1 MTSIIKNQI
10 IKHLSK
16 FVKNLSQDKIGLST
30 LKGEGQLT
38 NLELDEE
45 VLMEVLELPSWI
57 RITRV
62 VCNRLSVKIPWT
74 KLKTHPICLYLDQVE
89 LEMETCRD
97 LRKTASES
105 KQAAQSVPSK
115 YGFPERVVDGMFVHV
130 NSITGKF
137 KSDTFHADIQLAQ
150 LVVQSTTPD
159 WKQADLRYSR
169 IKDMNRGQVLTFK
182 AVEWS
187 TFRLTVDA
195 IEKGSGSPTTPIRLI
210 TNQGRIQITIK
221 KRLNDCSLVTSRLQV
236 LLDDILWV
244 LTDSQIKAVILHM
257 RSLNPVIQKA
267 AAQSKVHAEAAGEAT
282 SQLQPTEDP
291 TARPHNVKTSKEL
304 QLLQFFER
312 YDVQETSYH
321 FFTKRV
327 DLHLCDEM
335 NRPESESVK
344 RRIEGGAMQISFT
357 GLSLDFYP
365 YHIASSSRLRWEFYD
380 DAMSLSD
387 KWIHTILAHFKQQ
400 YAMARSELKKRATSQ
415 ASSQATTPTQVPPP
429 KQASPPSQAT
439 PPARPATPPNA
450 KRHSVS
456 GPPRERSSSASQGR
470 PPPRPGAGPG
480 QGSARGGP
488 VPQPAR
494 TSVKLMSSCLVF
506 RIRGLQLSNVATS
519 DRGANNEENLRNNM
533 FLISD
538 KKTFHLPPEIP
549 SVHVEYMSFYFPNEL
564 DFPVPAPVIYTQ
576 INPMQLRLDNT
587 TLLWLNQFAF
597 NIMQSLPEIDEIA
610 PADQTNQGQDHVDIR
625 VDALMQKILVP
636 VPDPVPNQPDRPKV
650 LQIQV
655 SQVTATNCRVG
666 TQSTRPD
673 LSKVLQKLQGVPLFN
688 SQSSFPSSPSD
699 LESLPAKFWT
709 YAYEPN
715 FIVPSETREG
725 AEGLDR
731 KRQENGT
738 PPQLGGVGGIADPRE
753 ASPRLQSQLPPAE
766 VKLTTYSFRPSAAE
780 DVWGIKVDQFW
791 MDFVGVPS
799 SPDRPVPFIQPLP
812 LQLWMCSV
820 VSGSAPKS
828 RDPVETSSLANM
840 HLVVDTP
847 SFVDLTINHYQLLF
861 LLRLQQSLQ
870 TLTANLELDQY
881 LYVKEEEEEALPVS
895 SRIIS
900 LVFPS
905 IRLTLLG
912 PPSSEEEEEVEEAK
926 VPEKEEIE
934 EEAPRADTE
943 NTRDAGKTEVVGQE
957 READSGK
964 RPEGGVCEEEAR
976 LFKVDACGKVE
987 SSSSSPL
994 SDSTDGD
1001 GSVQDK
1007 LCNSAERGGGV
1018 QTERSSLRGMKLGGP
1033 PGAVVITEATPNG
1046 VVSSRA
1052 HQPSGVEI
1060 RAGRGQGHTEAPP
1073 PRKNNSA
1080 SDLTQSGSVS
1090 SETSSGS
1097 MSNLPLGIPKS
1108 SSQNSITMQMS
1119 ALMSSSSMASLD
1131 EQGLDFET
1139 MSVSSDSSEGFTMIS
1154 THSSRIG
1161 STTDLESESGLGS
1174 EFSQPVSVNGGAPE
1188 VPSAVTPSAQPDIP
1202 DSTGGQD
1209 VPKGQ
1214 EVDAKPK
1221 SDSFDGCIHKL
1232 RKVSVL
1238 NLDLAGVNAV
1248 VQMRDKDLV
1257 LKAAVRTIHKT
1268 ESGNEDFTKYMNK
1281 LDSDHSSMTSC
1292 LNRAFIQERLMLLS
1306 CSKEAVRLYYIP
1318 MSRIHGDFHRENV
1331 KKKKGQ
1337 EGETK
1342 TTPDLSKAMLRFM
1355 SGPCAD
1361 AQCEGAA
1368 DRGHIQLQLNDID
1381 LNFLKS
1387 SLTNISSLMQ
1397 DELDS
1402 EPLPLDITVFN
1413 TALTLQDDSPLVYPD
1428 TVPAPPLQLRI
1439 PSVRVQRTLDG
1450 TFHVKGIH
1458 PDGISLKPTGDV
1470 IATTSAS
1477 RVVLDQTPANRDA
1490 LPDPASVAMAAVQDE
1505 NASLRKRMGLMK
1517 DALAVLERER
1527 TSLLSTLEHLQE
1539 ELLTADRERDKLKED
1554 IVELSR
1560 RVNLG
1565 R

>member
-1 MTSIIKNQI
+1 
-10 IKHLSK
+10 
-16 FVKNLSQDKIGLST
+16 
-30 LKGEGQLT
+30 
-38 NLELDEE
+38 
-45 VLMEVLELPSWI
+45 
-57 RITRV
+57 
-62 VCNRLSVKIPWT
+62 IPWT

-291 TARPHNVKTSKEL
+291 MARPHNVKTSKEL

-335 NRPESESVK
+335 NRPESGRDSAVQSVK

-415 ASSQATTPTQVPPP
+415 ASSQATPPTQVPPP
-429 KQASPPSQAT
+429 KQATPPSQAT

-488 VPQPAR
+488 IPQPAR

-564 DFPVPAPVIYTQ
+564 DFPVPAPVVYTQ

-715 FIVPSETREG
+715 FIVPSEMREG
-725 AEGLDR
+725 AEGPDR

-738 PPQLGGVGGIADPRE
+738 LPQLGGSSGGITDPRE
-753 ASPRLQSQLPPAE
+753 ASPRPLQPAPAE
-766 VKLTTYSFRPSAAE
+766 VKLTTYSFRPSAAD

-828 RDPVETSSLANM
+828 HDPVERVEMRTRKSSQPKTSSLANM

-926 VPEKEEIE
+926 VPAKEEIE
-934 EEAPRADTE
+934 EEPPRVDTE
-943 NTRDAGKTEVVGQE
+943 NIRDTGKAEVVGRV

-964 RPEGGVCEEEAR
+964 RPEGGVCEEEAG
-976 LFKVDACGKVE
+976 LYKLDACGKVE
-987 SSSSSPL
+987 TSSSSPL

-1001 GSVQDK
+1001 GNMPDI
-1007 LCNSAERGGGV
+1007 LCNSAERGGVV
-1018 QTERSSLRGMKLGGP
+1018 QTEQSSLRGVKLGGP

-1052 HQPSGVEI
+1052 HQSSGVEI
-1060 RAGRGQGHTEAPP
+1060 RAGRAQRHSDAPP

-1161 STTDLESESGLGS
+1161 STTDLESESGLAGS
-1174 EFSQPVSVNGGAPE
+1174 EFSQPVSVNGGAPD
-1188 VPSAVTPSAQPDIP
+1188 VPSAVTPSTQPDIP
-1202 DSTGGQD
+1202 DSAGGQD

-1257 LKAAVRTIHKT
+1257 LKAAVRTILKT

-1281 LDSDHSSMTSC
+1281 LDS
-1292 LNRAFIQERLMLLS
+1292 
-1306 CSKEAVRLYYIP
+1306 
-1318 MSRIHGDFHRENV
+1318 GDFHRENV

-1342 TTPDLSKAMLRFM
+1342 ATPDLSKAMLRFM

-1470 IATTSAS
+1470 IATTSAPM
-1477 RVVLDQTPANRDA
+1477 VVFDQPPADRDA

-1505 NASLRKRMGLMK
+1505 NTSLRKRMGLMK

-1527 TSLLSTLEHLQE
+1527 TSLLFTLEHLQE
-1539 ELLTADRERDKLKED
+1539 ELLTADRERDKLKEN